1 MDDFIFSINAV
12 VPLFILIAA
21 GYAAKQFNFVS
32 DKFLSEANR
41 FVFRFLLPLMLFQN
55 IRNTF
60 QGEFTNISLI
70 FTAMAGISIVI
81 ILSLGIVP
89 MFVKRRG
96 QRGSMIQ
103 GIYRSNFLIYGMPLA
118 MGMYGQDATNSIAM
132 LLGVIVPF
140 YNVAA
145 VIILSVFSETRTNR
159 LSLTQLLWDVVR
171 NPLIIGCVAGLLFG
185 MFRIEI
191 PFMLN
196 KPISELSIAA
206 SPLALFLMGGDFKF
220 KSLNDNLWKALSVTA
235 ARLIIVPLVAVSVF
249 ISMGFRTVELSV
261 LLCIFATPTAVSSY
275 VMSRN
280 MGCDGELSGQIVV
293 LTTAASSLS
302 IFLFVFGLRS
312 IGVL

>member
-12 VPLFILIAA
+12 GPLVLLIAA
-21 GYAAKQFNFVS
+21 GYAARQFGFVS
-32 DKFLSEANR
+32 DRFLTETNR

-55 IRNTF
+55 IRETF
-60 QGEFTNISLI
+60 RGNFTNIPLI
-70 FTAMAGISIVI
+70 VAALSGMI
-81 ILSLGIVP
+81 IIIFLSLCIIP
-89 MFVKRRG
+89 LFVKRSG

-118 MGMYGQDATNSIAM
+118 TGMYGQDAAHSIAM
-132 LLGVIVPF
+132 LLGVMVPF

-145 VIILSVFSETRTNR
+145 VIILSIFSETRTNR
-159 LSLTQLLWDVVR
+159 LSLAQLLGDIVR
-171 NPLIIGCVAGLLFG
+171 NPLIIGCAAGLLFG
-185 MFRIEI
+185 ALQIEI
-191 PFMLN
+191 PMAFN
-196 KPISELSIAA
+196 KPIGDLSVAA

-220 KSLNDNLWKALSVTA
+220 RSLNSNLWKVLSATA
-235 ARLIIVPLVAVSVF
+235 VRLVVVPLVAVLVF
-249 ISMGFRTVELSV
+249 IPMGFRTVELSV

-275 VMSRN
+275 IMAGN

-302 IFLFVFGLRS
+302 IFLLIFTLRS